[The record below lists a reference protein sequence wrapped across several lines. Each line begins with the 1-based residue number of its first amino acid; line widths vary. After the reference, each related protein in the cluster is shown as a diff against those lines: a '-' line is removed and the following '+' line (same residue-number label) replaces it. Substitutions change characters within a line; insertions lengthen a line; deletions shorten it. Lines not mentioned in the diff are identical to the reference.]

1 MNHIFTIPKKY
12 LEPLE
17 HILEWHKRNYKDLE
31 FKTRIKRLLDY
42 LYSANKST
50 DKISIELDEKI
61 YWYYIEGVLSDAKNY
76 YQEIEVDK
84 ATICEI
90 YDWANENYLQN
101 K

>member
-1 MNHIFTIPKKY
+1 MLIIPKKH

-17 HILEWHKRNYKDLE
+17 HILEWHKRNYNDLE
-31 FKTRIKRLLDY
+31 FKTRIKRILDY
-42 LYSANKST
+42 LYSADKST

-84 ATICEI
+84 TTICEI

>member
-1 MNHIFTIPKKY
+1 MTFNDF
-12 LEPLE
+12 
-17 HILEWHKRNYKDLE
+17 E
-31 FKTRIKRLLDY
+31 FKTRIERLLDY
-42 LYSANKST
+42 LYSADKST

-76 YQEIEVDK
+76 YQEFKVDK